1 VTADPP
7 AGLPKRAGDPLLE
20 ITGLVKHFPVRTAG
34 AWAGHAQTLVA
45 VDGVDLSVGA
55 GESLGLVG
63 ETGCGKTTLG
73 RLIVR
78 LLPPT
83 DGIIR
88 FEGRDI
94 TRVRGG
100 ELKALRGKIQ
110 LTFQD
115 PYASLNPLMTIGS
128 LVEEPLRLHGVA
140 GRRSRRDKAAELL
153 QTVGLSEGVMSRR
166 PVELSGGQRQRVG
179 IARAIAV
186 NPRLI
191 VCDEPTSALDVS
203 IRAQIVNLMKDLQE
217 DRGLTYVFISHDLAL
232 VEHVA
237 DRVAVMYLGR
247 IVELASRKALFAE
260 PHHPYTESLLSANP
274 LPDPEAE
281 RRRTRIVLA
290 GDPPSPINRPG
301 GCHFHPRCP
310 IAQPVCAV
318 ESPALRAVG
327 AGHLAA
333 CHFAAPHPVRAQK
346 DKACTGTAD
355 RSGA

>member
-1 VTADPP
+1 MT
-7 AGLPKRAGDPLLE
+7 AGDPQTPLLE
-20 ITGLVKHFPVRTAG
+20 VEGLVKHFPVRTAG
-34 AWAGHAQTLVA
+34 AWGGHSQTLVA
-45 VDGVDLSVGA
+45 VDGVDLSVGT

-78 LLPPT
+78 LLEPT
-83 DGIIR
+83 EGAIR

-94 TRVRGG
+94 TRIRGG

-115 PYASLNPLMTIGS
+115 PYGSLNPLMTIGS
-128 LVEEPLRLHGVA
+128 LVEEPLRLHGVP
-140 GRRSRRDKAAELL
+140 GRRQRREQAAELL
-153 QTVGLSEGVMSRR
+153 QTVGLSDRLMSRR
-166 PVELSGGQRQRVG
+166 PAELSGGQRQRVG

-260 PHHPYTESLLSANP
+260 PCHPYTESLLSANP
-274 LPDPEAE
+274 QPDAE
-281 RRRTRIVLA
+281 RARIVLT

-310 IAQPVCAV
+310 IAQPVCAT
-318 ESPALRAVG
+318 EAPPLRAIG
-327 AGHLAA
+327 PGHNVA
-333 CHFAAPHPVRAQK
+333 CHFAAPHPVRTQQ
-346 DKACTGTAD
+346 DKAAD
-355 RSGA
+355 TSGA

>member
-1 VTADPP
+1 VT
-7 AGLPKRAGDPLLE
+7 AGDPQLPLLQVE
-20 ITGLVKHFPVRTAG
+20 GLVKHFPVRTAG
-34 AWAGHAQTLVA
+34 AWGGHSQTLVA
-45 VDGVDLSVGA
+45 VDGVDLSVST

-78 LLPPT
+78 LLEPT
-83 DGIIR
+83 DGAIR

-115 PYASLNPLMTIGS
+115 PYGSLNPLMTIGS
-128 LVEEPLRLHGVA
+128 LVTEPLRLHGVA
-140 GRRSRRDKAAELL
+140 GRRQRREQASELL
-153 QTVGLSEGVMSRR
+153 RTVGLSDRLMSRR
-166 PVELSGGQRQRVG
+166 PAELSGGQRQRVG

-186 NPRLI
+186 SPRLI

-260 PHHPYTESLLSANP
+260 PCHPYTESLLSANP
-274 LPDPEAE
+274 QPDAE
-281 RRRTRIVLA
+281 RARIVLT
-290 GDPPSPINRPG
+290 GDPPSPISRPG

-310 IAQPVCAV
+310 IAQPVCAT
-318 ESPALRAVG
+318 EPPPLRAIG
-327 AGHLAA
+327 PGHNVA
-333 CHFAAPHPVRAQK
+333 CHFAAPHPVRTRQ
-346 DKACTGTAD
+346 DKTAET
-355 RSGA
+355 SGA

>member
-1 VTADPP
+1 MSGDPQT
-7 AGLPKRAGDPLLE
+7 PLLE
-20 ITGLVKHFPVRTAG
+20 VEGLVKHFPVRTAG
-34 AWAGHAQTLVA
+34 AWGGHSQTLVA
-45 VDGVDLSVGA
+45 VDGVDLSVGT

-78 LLPPT
+78 LLEPT
-83 DGIIR
+83 GGTIR
-88 FEGRDI
+88 FEGHDI

-100 ELKALRGKIQ
+100 ELRALRGKIQ

-115 PYASLNPLMTIGS
+115 PYGSLNPLMTIGS
-128 LVEEPLRLHGVA
+128 LVEEPLRLHGVP
-140 GRRSRRDKAAELL
+140 GRRQRREQAAELL
-153 QTVGLSEGVMSRR
+153 RTVGLSDRLMSRR
-166 PVELSGGQRQRVG
+166 PAGLSGGQRQRVG

-260 PHHPYTESLLSANP
+260 PCHPYTESLLSANP
-274 LPDPEAE
+274 QPDAE
-281 RRRTRIVLA
+281 RARIVLT

-310 IAQPVCAV
+310 IAQPVCAT
-318 ESPALRAVG
+318 EPPPLRAI
-327 AGHLAA
+327 APGHDVA
-333 CHFAAPHPVRAQK
+333 CHFAAPHAVRTRQ
-346 DKACTGTAD
+346 DKAAET
-355 RSGA
+355 SGA

>member
-1 VTADPP
+1 VTA
-7 AGLPKRAGDPLLE
+7 GDAQTPLLE
-20 ITGLVKHFPVRTAG
+20 VEGLVRHFPVRTAG
-34 AWAGHAQTLVA
+34 AWGGHSQTLVA
-45 VDGVDLSVGA
+45 VDGVDLSVGT

-78 LLPPT
+78 LLEPT
-83 DGIIR
+83 GGTIR
-88 FEGRDI
+88 FEGHDI

-100 ELKALRGKIQ
+100 ELRALRGKIQ

-115 PYASLNPLMTIGS
+115 PYGSLNPLMTIGS
-128 LVEEPLRLHGVA
+128 LVEEPLRLHGVP
-140 GRRSRRDKAAELL
+140 GRRQRREQAAELL
-153 QTVGLSEGVMSRR
+153 RTVGLSDRLMSRR
-166 PVELSGGQRQRVG
+166 PAGLSGGQRQRVG

-203 IRAQIVNLMKDLQE
+203 IRAQIVNLMKDLQD

-260 PHHPYTESLLSANP
+260 PCHPYTESLLSANP
-274 LPDPEAE
+274 QPDAE
-281 RRRTRIVLA
+281 RARIVLT

-310 IAQPVCAV
+310 IAQPVCAT
-318 ESPALRAVG
+318 EPPPLRAI
-327 AGHLAA
+327 APGHDVA
-333 CHFAAPHPVRAQK
+333 CHFAAPHPVRTRQ
-346 DKACTGTAD
+346 DKAAET
-355 RSGA
+355 SGA

>member
-1 VTADPP
+1 MTASD
-7 AGLPKRAGDPLLE
+7 AQTPLLE
-20 ITGLVKHFPVRTAG
+20 VEGLVKHFPVRTAG
-34 AWAGHAQTLVA
+34 AWGAHSQTLVA
-45 VDGVDLSVGA
+45 VDGVNLSVGS
-55 GESLGLVG
+55 GESIGLVG

-78 LLPPT
+78 LLEPT
-83 DGIIR
+83 AGAIR

-115 PYASLNPLMTIGS
+115 PYGSLNPLMTIGS
-128 LVEEPLRLHGVA
+128 LVEEPLRLHGVP
-140 GRRSRRDKAAELL
+140 GRRQRREQASELL
-153 QTVGLSEGVMSRR
+153 RTVGLSDRLMSRR
-166 PVELSGGQRQRVG
+166 PAELSGGQRQRVG

-203 IRAQIVNLMKDLQE
+203 IRAQIINLMKDLQE

-260 PHHPYTESLLSANP
+260 PCHPYTESLLSANP
-274 LPDPEAE
+274 QPDAE
-281 RRRTRIVLA
+281 RARIVLI
-290 GDPPSPINRPG
+290 GDPPSPISRPG

-310 IAQPVCAV
+310 IAQPLCVT
-318 ESPALRAVG
+318 EPPPLRAIG
-327 AGHLAA
+327 PGHNVA
-333 CHFAAPHPVRAQK
+333 CHFAAPHPVRTQQ
-346 DKACTGTAD
+346 DKAAET
-355 RSGA
+355 SGA

>member
-1 VTADPP
+1 
-7 AGLPKRAGDPLLE
+7 
-20 ITGLVKHFPVRTAG
+20 
-34 AWAGHAQTLVA
+34 
-45 VDGVDLSVGA
+45 VDA

-78 LLPPT
+78 LLEPT

-88 FEGRDI
+88 FEGQDI
-94 TRVRGG
+94 TRARGS

-115 PYASLNPLMTIGS
+115 PYGSLNPLMKIGS
-128 LVEEPLRLHGVA
+128 LVEEPLRLRGMS
-140 GRRSRRDKAAELL
+140 GRRSLHDKAAELL
-153 QTVGLSEGVMSRR
+153 RTVGLNDSLMTRR
-166 PVELSGGQRQRVG
+166 PAELSGGQRQRVG

-203 IRAQIVNLMKDLQE
+203 IRAQIINLLKDLQ
-217 DRGLTYVFISHDLAL
+217 DDLGLTYVFISHDLAL

-247 IVELASRKALFAE
+247 IVEVASRKALFAE
-260 PHHPYTESLLSANP
+260 PRHPYTESLLSANP
-274 LPDPEAE
+274 LPDADAE
-281 RRRTRIVLA
+281 RQRTRIVLA
-290 GDPPSPINRPG
+290 GDPPSPINRPS

-310 IAQPVCAV
+310 IAQPICATDTPV
-318 ESPALRAVG
+318 LRNVG
-327 AGHLAA
+327 TDHLAA
-333 CHFAAPHPVRAQK
+333 CHFAAPYPVRARK
-346 DKACTGTAD
+346 GIRPPDRRTGAEPKEI
-355 RSGA
+355 RS

>member
-1 VTADPP
+1 VTADD
-7 AGLPKRAGDPLLE
+7 AQSPLLE
-20 ITGLVKHFPVRTAG
+20 IAGLVKHFPVRTAG
-34 AWAGHAQTLVA
+34 AWGGHSQTLVA

-78 LLPPT
+78 LLEPT
-83 DGIIR
+83 EGAIR

-115 PYASLNPLMTIGS
+115 PYGSLNPLMTIGS
-128 LVEEPLRLHGVA
+128 LVEEPLRLHGVP
-140 GRRSRRDKAAELL
+140 GRRQRREQAAELL
-153 QTVGLSEGVMSRR
+153 RTVGLSDRLMSRR
-166 PVELSGGQRQRVG
+166 PAELSGGQRQRVG

-203 IRAQIVNLMKDLQE
+203 IRAQIVNLMKDLQD

-247 IVELASRKALFAE
+247 IVELASRKTLFAE
-260 PHHPYTESLLSANP
+260 PSHPYTESLLSANP
-274 LPDPEAE
+274 QPGAE
-281 RRRTRIVLA
+281 RARIVLT

-310 IAQPVCAV
+310 IAQPVCAT
-318 ESPALRAVG
+318 ESPPLRAIG
-327 AGHLAA
+327 TGHHVA
-333 CHFAAPHPVRAQK
+333 CHFAAPYPVRTQQ
-346 DKACTGTAD
+346 DKATD